1 MKNENEIK
9 IEKDSNQNANENEFF
24 EKDKNIQ
31 IEEKN
36 NIISLIFILENG
48 NKIDLKTDK
57 NEKLLNLIEKVIEN
71 EEEYNNFE
79 KLSIFNGDNEITDR
93 VKNGE
98 IISSF
103 GFNEEHIIQIKLKE
117 N

>member
-1 MKNENEIK
+1 MEGEN
-9 IEKDSNQNANENEFF
+9 NM
-24 EKDKNIQ
+24 
-31 IEEKN
+31 
-36 NIISLIFILENG
+36 ISLIFILENG

-57 NEKLLNLIEKVIEN
+57 NEKLQNVVEKVVEN
-71 EEEYNNFE
+71 EEEYNNLE
-79 KLSIFNGDNEITDR
+79 KLSIFDGDNEITDR

>member
-1 MKNENEIK
+1 MV
-9 IEKDSNQNANENEFF
+9 EKA
-24 EKDKNIQ
+24 
-31 IEEKN
+31 
-36 NIISLIFILENG
+36 
-48 NKIDLKTDK
+48 
-57 NEKLLNLIEKVIEN
+57 VEN
-71 EEEYNNFE
+71 EEEYNNLE
-79 KLSIFNGDNEITDR
+79 KLSIFDGDNEITDR